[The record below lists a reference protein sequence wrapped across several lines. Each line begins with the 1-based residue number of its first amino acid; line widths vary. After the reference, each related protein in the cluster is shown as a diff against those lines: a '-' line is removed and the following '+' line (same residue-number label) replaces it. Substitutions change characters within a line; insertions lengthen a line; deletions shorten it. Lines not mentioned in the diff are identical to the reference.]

1 MIQYSI
7 LVNAMNAIQYGM
19 KFTHYNMLTQKILK
33 KKVMRDNNMTEIT
46 RRKTIADNEVTKE
59 ILDKII
65 GKMFDKF
72 TREEIELTQ
81 QNIIKTLLP
90 LKLSNNMIAK
100 VIKEFIP
107 DSNPSAGSVAIQI
120 RNINKKKNTTQQLL
134 DLIEKEL

>member
-1 MIQYSI
+1 
-7 LVNAMNAIQYGM
+7 
-19 KFTHYNMLTQKILK
+19 
-33 KKVMRDNNMTEIT
+33 MTEVT
-46 RRKTIADNEVTKE
+46 RRKTISDDEITKE
-59 ILDKII
+59 ILDKIMD
-65 GKMFDKF
+65 KMFEKF
-72 TREEIELTQ
+72 TREELELTQ

-100 VIKEFIP
+100 IIKEFIP

>member
-1 MIQYSI
+1 
-7 LVNAMNAIQYGM
+7 
-19 KFTHYNMLTQKILK
+19 
-33 KKVMRDNNMTEIT
+33 MTEVT
-46 RRKTIADNEVTKE
+46 RRKTISDDEITKE

-65 GKMFDKF
+65 NKMFEKF
-72 TREEIELTQ
+72 TREELELTQ

-120 RNINKKKNTTQQLL
+120 RNINKKRSTTQQLL

>member
-1 MIQYSI
+1 MAG
-7 LVNAMNAIQYGM
+7 V
-19 KFTHYNMLTQKILK
+19 
-33 KKVMRDNNMTEIT
+33 T
-46 RRKTIADNEVTKE
+46 RRKTISDYEITKE
-59 ILDKII
+59 ILDKIMN
-65 GKMFDKF
+65 KMFEKF
-72 TREEIELTQ
+72 TREELELTQ

-120 RNINKKKNTTQQLL
+120 RNINKKRSTTQQLL

>member
-1 MIQYSI
+1 
-7 LVNAMNAIQYGM
+7 
-19 KFTHYNMLTQKILK
+19 
-33 KKVMRDNNMTEIT
+33 MTEVT
-46 RRKTIADNEVTKE
+46 RRKTISDDEITKE
-59 ILDKII
+59 ILDKIMN
-65 GKMFDKF
+65 KMFEKF
-72 TREEIELTQ
+72 TREELELTQ

-120 RNINKKKNTTQQLL
+120 RNINKKRSTTQQLL

>member
-1 MIQYSI
+1 
-7 LVNAMNAIQYGM
+7 
-19 KFTHYNMLTQKILK
+19 
-33 KKVMRDNNMTEIT
+33 MTETT
-46 RRKTIADNEVTKE
+46 RRKTIADDEITKE
-59 ILDKII
+59 VLDII
-65 GKMFDKF
+65 MGKMFEKF
-72 TREEIELTQ
+72 TKEGIELTQ

-120 RNINKKKNTTQQLL
+120 RNINKKRNTTQQLL

>member
-1 MIQYSI
+1 
-7 LVNAMNAIQYGM
+7 
-19 KFTHYNMLTQKILK
+19 
-33 KKVMRDNNMTEIT
+33 MTETI
-46 RRKTIADNEVTKE
+46 RRKTISDDEITKE
-59 ILDKII
+59 ILDKIMD
-65 GKMFDKF
+65 KMFEKF
-72 TREEIELTQ
+72 TREELELTQ

-120 RNINKKKNTTQQLL
+120 RNIKKKKNTTRQLL

>member
-1 MIQYSI
+1 
-7 LVNAMNAIQYGM
+7 
-19 KFTHYNMLTQKILK
+19 
-33 KKVMRDNNMTEIT
+33 MTEAT
-46 RRKTIADNEVTKE
+46 RRKTISDDEITKE
-59 ILDKII
+59 IFNKIMN
-65 GKMFDKF
+65 KMFEKF
-72 TREEIELTQ
+72 TREELELTQ

-120 RNINKKKNTTQQLL
+120 RNINKKRNTTQQLL

>member
-1 MIQYSI
+1 
-7 LVNAMNAIQYGM
+7 M
-19 KFTHYNMLTQKILK
+19 K
-33 KKVMRDNNMTEIT
+33 IT
-46 RRKTIADNEVTKE
+46 RRKTIADDEITKE

-65 GKMFDKF
+65 NKMFEKF
-72 TREEIELTQ
+72 TREEMELSQ

-90 LKLSNNMIAK
+90 LKLSNNIIAK

>member
-1 MIQYSI
+1 
-7 LVNAMNAIQYGM
+7 MN
-19 KFTHYNMLTQKILK
+19 
-33 KKVMRDNNMTEIT
+33 TET
-46 RRKTIADNEVTKE
+46 RRRTISDSDITKE
-59 ILDKII
+59 ILDKIM

-100 VIKEFIP
+100 IIKEFIP

-120 RNINKKKNTTQQLL
+120 RNINKKKDTTQQLL

>member
-1 MIQYSI
+1 
-7 LVNAMNAIQYGM
+7 
-19 KFTHYNMLTQKILK
+19 
-33 KKVMRDNNMTEIT
+33 MTEVT
-46 RRKTIADNEVTKE
+46 RRKTISDNEITKE
-59 ILDKII
+59 ILDKIMN
-65 GKMFDKF
+65 KMFEKF
-72 TREEIELTQ
+72 TREELELTQ

-120 RNINKKKNTTQQLL
+120 RNINKKRSTTQQLL